1 MIKIV
6 IFDFLTISHPEAAKL
21 IHGTI
26 HFSHNLKIYS
36 DFFLL
41 KTCIYHQELCASQY
55 KQRFFK
61 RKNSIQRKLCLKD
74 IL

>member
-36 DFFLL
+36 DFF
-41 KTCIYHQELCASQY
+41 Y
-55 KQRFFK
+55 
-61 RKNSIQRKLCLKD
+61 
-74 IL
+74 